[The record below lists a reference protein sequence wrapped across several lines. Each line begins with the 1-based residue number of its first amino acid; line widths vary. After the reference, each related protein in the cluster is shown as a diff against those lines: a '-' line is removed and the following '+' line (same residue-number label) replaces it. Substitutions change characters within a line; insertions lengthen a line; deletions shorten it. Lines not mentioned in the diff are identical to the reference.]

1 MRKVKT
7 LFVGVYILLTYT
19 IQAQVGINTTTPDPS
34 SILDIVDDHKGI
46 LIPRVSLQGKNDVT
60 TIRLQPDETRPA
72 TGLLVYNLSDA
83 GTGDDRIATGF
94 YYYNNDTWVRLHDE
108 GFSLQYDQTEE
119 IQASSNATTYIA
131 IPGLDTGVLRLP
143 YAGIYKVSGTGFY
156 SPGAHTADN
165 NGNGNGNGNSNGDG
179 VGIASLA
186 LEMEVNGSS
195 SIVKE
200 RFVSAL
206 SLDLGNNNR
215 FDSVGQQV
223 SYSFS
228 FEASPDEEYRFIV
241 KGREWNAV
249 NTEEEGIFGK
259 DTDGFTRSNG
269 QNDAYRGSLIISL
282 TRQF

>member
-1 MRKVKT
+1 MRKIKT
-7 LFVGVYILLTYT
+7 LLVRVCILLAYT
-19 IQAQVGINTTTPDPS
+19 LQAQVGINTITPDS
-34 SILDIVDDHKGI
+34 SAILDIVDDTKGI
-46 LIPRVSLQGKNDVT
+46 LIPRISLQGKNDIT

-83 GTGDDRIATGF
+83 GTGDNTIAPGF

-119 IQASSNATTYIA
+119 IQASSNPTTYKA
-131 IPGLDTGVLRLP
+131 IPGLDTGVLKLP

-156 SPGAHTADN
+156 SPGAHTTGN
-165 NGNGNGNGNSNGDG
+165 NGNGNGNSNGDG

-186 LEMEVNGSS
+186 LEMEINGSS
-195 SIVKE
+195 TIVKE

-228 FEASPDEEYRFIV
+228 FEANPAEEYRFIV

-249 NTEEEGIFGK
+249 NTEEEGFFGK

>member
-7 LFVGVYILLTYT
+7 LLVGVYILLTYT
-19 IQAQVGINTTTPDPS
+19 LQAQVGINTITPDPS
-34 SILDIVDDHKGI
+34 AILDIVDDTKGI
-46 LIPRVSLQGKNDVT
+46 LIPRISLQGKNDIT

-83 GTGDDRIATGF
+83 GTGDNTIAPGF

-108 GFSLQYDQTEE
+108 GFSLQYNQTEE
-119 IQASSNATTYIA
+119 IQASSNPTTYIA
-131 IPGLDTGVLRLP
+131 IPGLDTGVLKLP

-156 SPGAHTADN
+156 SPGAHTAGN
-165 NGNGNGNGNSNGDG
+165 NGNGNGNSNGDG

-228 FEASPDEEYRFIV
+228 FEANPAEEYRFIV

-249 NTEEEGIFGK
+249 NTEEEGFFGK